1 MPGKK
6 IPQDPK
12 AREGSNANLMIPNK
26 PIPDVSPRPE
36 PKDPININLC
46 EPDYRAGRV
55 EISCQAQLLDHVRL
69 NVNGTGAEDFNSA
82 RQTTQE
88 MRAYRRGE

>member
-12 AREGSNANLMIPNK
+12 GKDIHTNISSK
-26 PIPDVSPRPE
+26 QIPDVSPRPE
-36 PKDPININLC
+36 AKDPIDITLC
-46 EPDYRAGRV
+46 EPDFRARP
-55 EISCQAQLLDHVRL
+55 EITCQSQLLDHVRM
-69 NVNGTGAEDFNSA
+69 NVNGQNEDFNSA

-88 MRAYRRGE
+88 MKAYRRGE

>member
-12 AREGSNANLMIPNK
+12 VAREGNNLVLPNK

-36 PKDPININLC
+36 AKAPVDITLC
-46 EPDYRAGRV
+46 EPNFRTNRA
-55 EISCQAQLLDHVRL
+55 EISCQAQLLDHVRM
-69 NVNGTGAEDFNSA
+69 NVNGSAADEFNSA